1 MSNKVE
7 PLFESNGVWVR
18 RDASGRIQSASLVAT
33 TEHTER
39 ISGDADEVLAFTR
52 VLASK
57 QSALNES
64 DLALIRVIEDLI
76 DVLIHKD
83 VLRFTDLP
91 DRVQAKLLER
101 RKLRGSM
108 RSLDLLGD
116 GQDTI

>member
-1 MSNKVE
+1 MSS
-7 PLFESNGVWVR
+7 ESGAVWIR
-18 RDASGRIQSASLVAT
+18 RNVAGTIQSISLVANSDHI
-33 TEHTER
+33 EQ
-39 ISGDADEVLAFTR
+39 IDGDDEEVIAFAR
-52 VLASK
+52 SVSPK
-57 QSALNES
+57 QSALLES

-116 GQDTI
+116 DQDTI

>member
-1 MSNKVE
+1 MSKIE
-7 PLFESNGVWVR
+7 QSSMGESMWVR
-18 RDASGRIQSASLVAT
+18 RDEAGIILSVSRIASPDHPERVA
-33 TEHTER
+33 
-39 ISGDADEVLAFTR
+39 GDSDDVVAFARALAP
-52 VLASK
+52 K

-101 RKLRGSM
+101 RRLRGSM
-108 RSLDLLGD
+108 RSLDLLGE

>member
-1 MSNKVE
+1 MSKT
-7 PLFESNGVWVR
+7 ESSSVGAAAWVR
-18 RDASGRIQSASLVAT
+18 RDAAGKILSVSLVAT
-33 TEHTER
+33 PDHLER
-39 ISGDADEVLAFTR
+39 IDADTDEVLAFLRSLTP
-52 VLASK
+52 K
-57 QSALNES
+57 QSALIES
-64 DLALIRVIEDLI
+64 DLSLIRVIEDLI

-83 VLRFTDLP
+83 LLRFTDLP